1 MTNQAMESQIQSLLN
16 ELFKLI
22 GIDVEV
28 NVTPSQEG
36 EETIYKVEL
45 DPGSSSGLLIGSHG
59 MTLSSIQ
66 SFVTIALKQQTGD
79 WVKVSVDIS
88 GWSEKQ
94 NTRLAELAQQTA
106 ERAKQT
112 REEQKLYNLNPQA
125 RRIIHMTLAE
135 DKEIE
140 TTSEGEGQDRYLIVR
155 PK

>member
-1 MTNQAMESQIQSLLN
+1 MENQIQSLLN

-28 NVTPSQEG
+28 NVTKEKNPSTDAQD
-36 EETIYKVEL
+36 ETVYKVEL

-79 WVKVSVDIS
+79 WVKVSLDIS
-88 GWSEKQ
+88 GWNEKQ
-94 NTRLAELAQQTA
+94 NARLAELAQQTA

-112 REEQKLYNLNPQA
+112 GEEQKLYNLNPQA
-125 RRIIHMTLAE
+125 RRIVHMTLAE
-135 DKEIE
+135 DKGIE
-140 TTSEGEGQDRYLIVR
+140 TASEGEGADRYLIVR

>member
-112 REEQKLYNLNPQA
+112 KEEQKLYNLNPQA